1 MTEDELLNSDYAK
14 EQAEISKKRALETS
28 KTLKPSEEVWAVVNG
43 LEMLTAE
50 TIAILIQRGQEW
62 HDKNRLGEKMFCRDD
77 GYKFILYP
85 KELAQVTG
93 YGIRKAQIILAVVRA
108 TLGVDEGRDVTV
120 KEFCDQ
126 FKYNEEDFRKALKH
140 VNPDYSED

>member
-1 MTEDELLNSDYAK
+1 MTQEELLNSPYAL

-93 YGIRKAQIILAVVRA
+93 YGIRKAQIILAVIRA

-140 VNPDYSED
+140 VDPNYSED

>member
-1 MTEDELLNSDYAK
+1 MTEEELLNSPYAL
-14 EQAEISKKRALETS
+14 EQAEISKKRARETA
-28 KTLKPSEEVWAVVNG
+28 KTLKPSEEVWSVVNG

-77 GYKFILYP
+77 GYKFILYSN
-85 KELAQVTG
+85 ELAQILG
-93 YGIRKAQIILAVVRA
+93 CGIRKAQKLLAIVRA
-108 TLGVDEGRDVTV
+108 TLGIVEDRDVTV

-126 FKYNEEDFRKALKH
+126 FKYNEDDFRKALKH
-140 VNPDYSED
+140 ADPDYNED

>member
-1 MTEDELLNSDYAK
+1 MTEEELLNSDYAK

-62 HDKNRLGEKMFCRDD
+62 HDKNRLGERNFCRDD

-85 KELAQVTG
+85 NELAQVTG
-93 YGIRKAQIILAVVRA
+93 YGIRKAQKMLAVIRA

-126 FKYNEEDFRKALKH
+126 FKYNEEDFRKALRY
-140 VNPDYSED
+140 VDPNYSED

>member
-1 MTEDELLNSDYAK
+1 MTEQELLNSPYAL

-62 HDKNRLGEKMFCRDD
+62 HDKNRLGEKSFCRDD
-77 GYKFILYP
+77 GYKFILYSN
-85 KELAQVTG
+85 ELAQILG
-93 YGIRKAQIILAVVRA
+93 CGIRKAQMLLAVVRA
-108 TLGVDEGRDVTV
+108 SLGIVEDRDVTV

-140 VNPDYSED
+140 VDPDYSED